1 MPTEIKREIELKI
14 AHVLFCDI
22 VAYSKMASDDQR
34 AAIEKLNQIVQST
47 EEFRKSESESRL
59 LKLATGDGMALIF
72 YDSPEAPVECALEIS
87 RALKEHPQLR
97 LRMGA
102 HSGPVSGVVDVN
114 GRANV
119 AGAGVNMAQRV
130 MDCGDAGHILLSQ
143 RIAEDLEQFKH
154 WRPHLYHLGACE
166 IKHGEKIDIVNLF
179 TAELGNSERPKRLT
193 KSGEQIPS
201 APLSTARPR
210 LGKRGLVIAA
220 FAALAALL
228 IGSFLYWQGQKPK
241 TSAVAST
248 IPDKSIAVLPFENL
262 SRDPDN
268 AYFADGI
275 QDEIITRL
283 AKIADLKVIS
293 RTSTQQYQSKPGNLS
308 EIAKQLGVANIL
320 EGSVQK
326 AADQVRVNVQLI
338 QVASDSHL
346 WADTY
351 DRKLVDIFAVES
363 EMAKAIADALQAKL
377 TGGEQQALAA
387 KPTNNSEAY
396 DAYLRGLALETRAV
410 ALSDSEKVVGF
421 YERAVQ

>member
-14 AHVLFCDI
+14 AHVLFIDI

-47 EEFRKSESESRL
+47 DEFRKSESENRL

-119 AGAGVNMAQRV
+119 AGAGINMAQRV

-154 WRPHLYHLGACE
+154 WRPHLYHLGECE
-166 IKHGEKIDIVNLF
+166 VKHGEKVDLVNLF

-193 KSGEQIPS
+193 KSDEQIPT
-201 APLSTARPR
+201 APISIARPR
-210 LGKRGLVIAA
+210 VSKRGLVIIVCV
-220 FAALAALL
+220 ALAGLL
-228 IGSFLYWQGQKPK
+228 IASFLFWQGQKPK
-241 TSAVAST
+241 TSAVAAT
-248 IPDKSIAVLPFENL
+248 IPEKSIAVLPFENL

-275 QDEIITRL
+275 QDEILTRL
-283 AKIADLKVIS
+283 SKIADLKVIS

-308 EIAKQLGVANIL
+308 EIARQLGVAHIV
-320 EGSVQK
+320 EGSV
-326 AADQVRVNVQLI
+326 
-338 QVASDSHL
+338 
-346 WADTY
+346 
-351 DRKLVDIFAVES
+351 
-363 EMAKAIADALQAKL
+363 
-377 TGGEQQALAA
+377 
-387 KPTNNSEAY
+387 
-396 DAYLRGLALETRAV
+396 
-410 ALSDSEKVVGF
+410 
-421 YERAVQ
+421 